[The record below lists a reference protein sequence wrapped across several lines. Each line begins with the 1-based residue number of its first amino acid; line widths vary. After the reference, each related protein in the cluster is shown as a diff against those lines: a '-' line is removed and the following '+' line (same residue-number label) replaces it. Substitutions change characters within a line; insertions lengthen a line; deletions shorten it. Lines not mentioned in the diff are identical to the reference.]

1 MLEKIKDFVIA
12 NIKQYNNKII
22 IDDVKEYGS
31 KKLELV
37 LTTKKYMASISILS
51 DFTFDFLAVEIISEE
66 IVINSTESCNSIKDL
81 YTRIDKHI
89 SRFSSL

>member
-1 MLEKIKDFVIA
+1 MFKKIEDFVIA

-22 IDDVKEYGS
+22 IDDVKVYGN

-51 DFTFDFLAVEIISEE
+51 DFTFDFLAVDIISEE
-66 IVINSTESCNSIKDL
+66 IVINSTESCDSIKDL
-81 YTRIDKHI
+81 YIIIDKHI
-89 SRFSSL
+89 STCSRL